1 MEEYK
6 QLYELYQSKTDSEL
20 ENIINSNEYT
30 PIAIKVASDILKY
43 GRIGYEEII
52 NLQDGTITL
61 PKPDS
66 KLEKYEKTTFDN
78 SGIKTSSPII
88 HINNIEYDLDYLL
101 ERHKSNTVEAA
112 RELHNTTGITMKEA
126 IELLEKYQ
134 KGTLDNNHITTS
146 SQKFN
151 LTPFSQK
158 LKISLVLLIS
168 YILLLFV
175 FRFLL
180 PHEDTNTSSII
191 EITQQQSRTE
201 SLTQQQKI
209 TSASTAAIAQ
219 KTTNAPAPTVEHRT
233 GENIVG
239 ISDKSLSGIRFAVNK
254 VQNDVTGN
262 WKISTINEDID
273 IEYYAAAYAKL
284 YIHNKSQV
292 HAIVN
297 FTRNTTTSIKK
308 DGNIIYVDIYDYV
321 NGEEF
326 DADLL
331 FTGTLLQQYFVYVDN
346 GDIEKIYVESNENNI
361 TETEHDMTDTTS
373 ANENNIE
380 ETEPDITA
388 TTSANVFT
396 YVLNTS
402 TKKFHIPRCSE
413 VKKIKATNYSEYTGT
428 YDEVTSMRYVACKKC
443 RPH

>member
-43 GRIGYEEII
+43 GRIGYEETIT
-52 NLQDGTITL
+52 QQGGTIVL
-61 PKPDS
+61 PEENLNKQKESLNLIPSSITS
-66 KLEKYEKTTFDN
+66 K
-78 SGIKTSSPII
+78 I
-88 HINNIEYDLDYLL
+88 LL
-101 ERHKSNTVEAA
+101 A
-112 RELHNTTGITMKEA
+112 
-126 IELLEKYQ
+126 
-134 KGTLDNNHITTS
+134 
-146 SQKFN
+146 
-151 LTPFSQK
+151 
-158 LKISLVLLIS
+158 LLIPVCV
-168 YILLLFV
+168 ILMVVFCNLLD
-175 FRFLL
+175 
-180 PHEDTNTSSII
+180 PIKPNTSSTI
-191 EITQQQSRTE
+191 EITQQQSKTE
-201 SLTQQQKI
+201 PLTQH
-209 TSASTAAIAQ
+209 Q
-219 KTTNAPAPTVEHRT
+219 KTTNVSTTQTQRTTNVPAPTVEHRT

-239 ISDKSLSGIRFAVNK
+239 ISDKNLSGIRFAVNK

-380 ETEPDITA
+380 ETEPNITA

-428 YDEVTSMRYVACKKC
+428 YDEVTSMGYVACKKC

>member
-30 PIAIKVASDILKY
+30 PMAIKVASDILKY

-61 PKPDS
+61 PKPNS

-112 RELHNTTGITMKEA
+112 RELHNATGITMKEA
-126 IELLEKYQ
+126 IELLEKYE
-134 KGTLDNNHITTS
+134 KGPLDNNHITTS

-158 LKISLVLLIS
+158 LKISLVLLFS
-168 YILLLFV
+168 YILLLLV

-191 EITQQQSRTE
+191 EITQHQSRTE
-201 SLTQQQKI
+201 SLTQHQK
-209 TSASTAAIAQ
+209 STTQTQ
-219 KTTNAPAPTVEHRT
+219 KTTTASAPTVEHRT

-239 ISDKSLSGIRFAVNK
+239 ISDKSLSGIQFAVNK

-273 IEYYAAAYAKL
+273 IEYYALAYAKL
-284 YIHNKSQV
+284 YIYNKSQV

-297 FTRNTTTSIKK
+297 FTRI
-308 DGNIIYVDIYDYV
+308 
-321 NGEEF
+321 
-326 DADLL
+326 
-331 FTGTLLQQYFVYVDN
+331 
-346 GDIEKIYVESNENNI
+346 
-361 TETEHDMTDTTS
+361 
-373 ANENNIE
+373 
-380 ETEPDITA
+380 
-388 TTSANVFT
+388 
-396 YVLNTS
+396 
-402 TKKFHIPRCSE
+402 
-413 VKKIKATNYSEYTGT
+413 
-428 YDEVTSMRYVACKKC
+428 
-443 RPH
+443 

>member
-61 PKPDS
+61 PKPNP

-112 RELHNTTGITMKEA
+112 RELHNATGITMKKA
-126 IELLEKYQ
+126 IELLEKYK

-158 LKISLVLLIS
+158 LKISLVLLFS
-168 YILLLFV
+168 YILLLLV

-201 SLTQQQKI
+201 SLTQHQKT
-209 TSASTAAIAQ
+209 TSASTAAITQ
-219 KTTNAPAPTVEHRT
+219 KTTNAPTVEHRT

-239 ISDKSLSGIRFAVNK
+239 ISDKSVSGISFSVSK

-262 WKISTINEDID
+262 WRISTIAENID
-273 IEYYAAAYAKL
+273 IEYYALDYVKRYL
-284 YIHNKSQV
+284 HNKSQV

-308 DGNIIYVDIYDYV
+308 YGNIIYVDIYDYV
-321 NGEEF
+321 KGEEH
-326 DADLL
+326 DANRL
-331 FTGTLLQQYFVYVDN
+331 FTGILLQQYFVYIDN
-346 GDIEKIYVESNENNI
+346 GDIEKI
-361 TETEHDMTDTTS
+361 D
-373 ANENNIE
+373 
-380 ETEPDITA
+380 
-388 TTSANVFT
+388 
-396 YVLNTS
+396 
-402 TKKFHIPRCSE
+402 
-413 VKKIKATNYSEYTGT
+413 
-428 YDEVTSMRYVACKKC
+428 
-443 RPH
+443 